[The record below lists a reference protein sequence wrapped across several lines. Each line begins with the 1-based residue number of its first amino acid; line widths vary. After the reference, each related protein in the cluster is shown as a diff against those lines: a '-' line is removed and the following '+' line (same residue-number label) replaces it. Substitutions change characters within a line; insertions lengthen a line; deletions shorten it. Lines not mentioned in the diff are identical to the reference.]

1 MSYIKLDRKMLE
13 WEWRDYPEMVA
24 LWVYILLKANYKANK
39 WHGEE
44 FPEGTFPT
52 SLDRLSADTG
62 LSVRTVRTCLE
73 RLNESG
79 EISIESTKKGT
90 KIKVTKWADFQGSTD
105 DYDMAT
111 DTQTDKQVANNR
123 QTTDKQPTTLK
134 EYKNI
139 RNVNYKEKENI
150 KEKEIDCSPEF
161 AEALKD
167 FEDMR
172 KKNRKPLTEKAKQ
185 MLLKKLESMASDE
198 ETQIAIL
205 NQSTMNS
212 WQGIFPLDTRNSV
225 RKEKTGLGALME
237 TTYD

>member
-52 SLDRLSADTG
+52 SVSELSNATG
-62 LSVRTVRTCLE
+62 LTIKQTRLCLE
-73 RLNESG
+73 RLEKTG
-79 EISIESTKKGT
+79 EISAKKTNKGSV
-90 KIKVTKWADFQGSTD
+90 IMVNKWREYQVEGEQEGI
-105 DYDMAT
+105 
-111 DTQTDKQVANNR
+111 QTANKGQTEGKQRA
-123 QTTDKQPTTLK
+123 TLK

-139 RNVNYKEKENI
+139 RNENYKEKENI